1 MINYIRAPL
10 LTRKNTN
17 TNRTHCH
24 PFPFSRVGGVGPIN
38 NKKEKESAAV
48 RAQSLYS
55 QEENRE
61 PGREVRLSQ
70 PEGREDS
77 GLTEPSRIR
86 EREKKYEKETT
97 WKPLCR
103 ATPRDT
109 LRGRYPP
116 TTKKKNEK
124 KKTLDFYIF
133 TRLQGGKEDSK
144 WHHVRRESSRAGR
157 GVKESKTRHHTPI
170 QRGLNETG
178 AEHSPPT
185 RACSSS
191 SITHRNTIRIFY
203 NSKTKCK
210 NGQPKI
216 VNSKIPQLLFCIIIM
231 HYYL

>member
-1 MINYIRAPL
+1 MINYIRDPL

-17 TNRTHCH
+17 TNMTHCH

-77 GLTEPSRIR
+77 GLTEPSQIR
-86 EREKKYEKETT
+86 EREKKYEKRKNLEAS
-97 WKPLCR
+97 LCR

-109 LRGRYPP
+109 PRGRYPP
-116 TTKKKNEK
+116 TTKKKKREKRLWIFIYSLGSREGRRTRGSIMFGEKALELVGELKRARPATIPPYNED
-124 KKTLDFYIF
+124 L
-133 TRLQGGKEDSK
+133 TRQ
-144 WHHVRRESSRAGR
+144 VR
-157 GVKESKTRHHTPI
+157 
-170 QRGLNETG
+170 
-178 AEHSPPT
+178 EHSPPT

-191 SITHRNTIRIFY
+191 SSNTH
-203 NSKTKCK
+203 
-210 NGQPKI
+210 
-216 VNSKIPQLLFCIIIM
+216 
-231 HYYL
+231 